1 MNPDIICIAG
11 GILLAMIEG
20 IGIAMTRFSAEQF
33 NPGRWKIKTKIGWKP
48 IPTAIN

>member
-33 NPGRWKIKTKIGWKP
+33 NPGRWKIMEIVHRLR
-48 IPTAIN
+48 

>member
-1 MNPDIICIAG
+1 MTISIPG

-33 NPGRWKIKTKIGWKP
+33 NPGMLCFHTVAVLKQNITGYIG
-48 IPTAIN
+48 